1 MNKKPS
7 RKRPQS
13 PKPHKYASEGFI
25 HTLREHSSSSIA
37 DRHRNRAKYRRA
49 DYRTQTQRGVWE

>member
-13 PKPHKYASEGFI
+13 PKPHKYESAGFI
-25 HTLREHSSSSIA
+25 HTLREHSRSSIA
-37 DRHRNRAKYRRA
+37 EPHRNRSKYRRA
-49 DYRTQTQRGVWE
+49 DFRNQIQKGSWE